1 MSKPKKAVNSPTGQ
15 SASPQRLNPIYPKPT
30 VPVALGEFL
39 SPKQVTASVLE
50 VVVTY
55 PSIKPGDVIALKF
68 NGDDTFVP
76 VEAGNQTSVS
86 FWVSVPH
93 IIKALGTTVDI
104 QYTLSGESAGQKS
117 DILQLTVLPFMEG
130 DLKMAKITEASPP
143 TPGVLDLATFTG
155 DAEVKVAPWPMI
167 EAGQTVWLDLEYEGQ
182 SGAIPIIA
190 GEKVTTDEVGTG
202 MTRSIIRTD
211 LEKAPHDK
219 LIKLPLK
226 VNFSDAAIIP
236 FPALELVVLQ
246 KGGGEDIE
254 NFDGESLGL
263 ISGGFLN
270 TPLIKFEFRATEM
283 RPEIVGVPGAKKL
296 QFIAFNNVATVA
308 EFIKKT
314 YSTVTF
320 DFYTAEDSVIESYG
334 SDPQDN
340 RTQFFEALST
350 TTVEILTENIDRIEF
365 RGPLLSTM
373 MTIDNIIMK

>member
-1 MSKPKKAVNSPTGQ
+1 MSKPKKAVNSPMGK

-39 SPKQVTASVLE
+39 SPKQVTAAGLE

-76 VEAGNQTSVS
+76 IEVENHTSVS

-202 MTRSIIRTD
+202 MTRSILRTD
-211 LEKAPHDK
+211 LEKAPHDS
-219 LIKLPLK
+219 LINLPLK
-226 VNFSDAAIIP
+226 VDFSDAATIP
-236 FPALELVVLQ
+236 FPTLELVVRQ
-246 KGGGEDIE
+246 KGSGEDIE

-270 TPLIKFEFRATEM
+270 TPLIEFKFLSTEM
-283 RPEIVGVPGAKKL
+283 APEIVGVPGAKKL
-296 QFIAFNNVATVA
+296 QFLGLSNTETVAT
-308 EFIKKT
+308 FIKKT

-320 DFYTAEDSVIESYG
+320 DFFTGQAAVIESYG

-340 RTQFFEALST
+340 KTQFFASLST
-350 TTVEILTENIDRIEF
+350 TTVEILTKNIDHIKF
-365 RGPLLSTM
+365 RGRYVTAL
-373 MTIDNIIMK
+373 MTIDNIKMK

>member
-1 MSKPKKAVNSPTGQ
+1 
-15 SASPQRLNPIYPKPT
+15 
-30 VPVALGEFL
+30 
-39 SPKQVTASVLE
+39 
-50 VVVTY
+50 
-55 PSIKPGDVIALKF
+55 
-68 NGDDTFVP
+68 
-76 VEAGNQTSVS
+76 
-86 FWVSVPH
+86 
-93 IIKALGTTVDI
+93 
-104 QYTLSGESAGQKS
+104 
-117 DILQLTVLPFMEG
+117 
-130 DLKMAKITEASPP
+130 
-143 TPGVLDLATFTG
+143 
-155 DAEVKVAPWPMI
+155 
-167 EAGQTVWLDLEYEGQ
+167 
-182 SGAIPIIA
+182 
-190 GEKVTTDEVGTG
+190 
-202 MTRSIIRTD
+202 

-246 KGGGEDIE
+246 KGRGEDIE

-270 TPLIKFEFRATEM
+270 TPLIKFEFRATDM

-314 YSTVTF
+314 YCTVTF